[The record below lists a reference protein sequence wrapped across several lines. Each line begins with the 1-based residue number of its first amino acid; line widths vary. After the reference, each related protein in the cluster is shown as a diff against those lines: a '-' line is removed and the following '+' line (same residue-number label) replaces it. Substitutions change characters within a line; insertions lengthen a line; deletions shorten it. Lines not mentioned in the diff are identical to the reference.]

1 MQRLYPVTQL
11 KMMCFF
17 ALLVAATAVTVG
29 AVSVARDTCG
39 TSVVPLYRMYNGAA
53 FDHFY
58 TTSASEV
65 ITAVENDGYVLE
77 GVSAAVFPTQ
87 QGTTLPLYRL
97 YSAGAH
103 DHFYTSVANRDSA
116 PAVAFT
122 DEMNHRTNPV
132 ERDFFTTNN
141 GYKWE
146 GTAALVYTTQICG
159 SVPLYRLY
167 AASHVD
173 HFYTTSATERASAL
187 ALGFIDEGIVAYVP
201 AKGIVTGDSV

>member
-1 MQRLYPVTQL
+1 
-11 KMMCFF
+11 
-17 ALLVAATAVTVG
+17 
-29 AVSVARDTCG
+29 RDTCG
-39 TSVVPLYRMYNGAA
+39 TSIVPLYRMYSGAN

-97 YSAGAH
+97 HSAGTH
-103 DHFYTSVANRDSA
+103 DHFYTSIAND
-116 PAVAFT
+116 
-122 DEMNHRTNPV
+122 
-132 ERDFFTTNN
+132 RDFLTTNN

-159 SVPLYRLY
+159 RLPLYRLY

-173 HFYTTSATERASAL
+173 HFYTSEWSLRAV
-187 ALGFIDEGIVAYVP
+187 IHGILR
-201 AKGIVTGDSV
+201 S